1 MLSAGSI
8 LNYKIDTDSARAES
22 VSLKLIMQFKI
33 EKKLKNSLGRVGVL
47 TTPHGVIMTP
57 AFVAVGTKATVKSL
71 NPEQVKEAGVQMVL
85 GNTYHLYLQPGDE
98 IVRGAGGIGKF
109 MNWQGPTMTDSG
121 GFQVFSLG
129 VAYGKDPEGKQASYG
144 AGISKVMKTTEIEQ
158 SISKRPAPYQAKGFG
173 SGFDDSDAPRLA
185 KIGQDGVSFKSHLD
199 GSIHYITPEKSI
211 QIQHNLGADI
221 IFAFDECTSPTEDL
235 KYQEEALERTHRWAE
250 RSLREHQKLLLF
262 NTGENS
268 SFLGSLSPSADGA
281 LPLGSSACETP
292 RNRTFLS
299 SPALFGIVQGGRDER
314 LRKLSAKVISEM
326 RIDGKNL
333 APYQAE
339 GFGSGFDGFGI
350 GGSFAKEDMSSAV
363 KWVNEI
369 LPEEKPRHL
378 LGIGEPEDLFMGIEN
393 GVDLFDCVLPTRL
406 GRNGTIYTKNGK
418 IIITNTKYRNDFS
431 PLDEECGC
439 YACGGKRPLP
449 NPPQRRGKEMGFYSR
464 AYIAHLFH
472 GKEMLAG
479 TLASI
484 HNLYF
489 IVHLVDDIRQ
499 SILDDKFFEFKDE
512 FFRKY
517 LGR

>member
-1 MLSAGSI
+1 
-8 LNYKIDTDSARAES
+8 
-22 VSLKLIMQFKI
+22 MQFKI
-33 EKKLKNSLGRVGVL
+33 KKKLKNSLGRVGVL
-47 TTPHGVIMTP
+47 ETMHGVIETP

-71 NPEQVKEAGVQMVL
+71 NPEQVKDAGTQVVL

-98 IVRGAGGIGKF
+98 IVRDAGGIGKF
-109 MNWQGPTMTDSG
+109 MNWSGPTMTDSG

-129 VAYGKDPEGKQASYG
+129 VAYGKD
-144 AGISKVMKTTEIEQ
+144 ISKITKITDPLLLIPE
-158 SISKRPAPYQAKGFG
+158 R
-173 SGFDDSDAPRLA
+173 FDDSEAPRLA

-235 KYQEEALERTHRWAE
+235 KYQEEALARTHAWAD
-250 RSLREHQKLLLF
+250 RSLKEHLRLKS
-262 NTGENS
+262 EIEV
-268 SFLGSLSPSADGA
+268 SFAGSLSGLASPA
-281 LPLGSSACETP
+281 LTLGSSACERP
-292 RNRTFLS
+292 RKENSISLFT
-299 SPALFGIVQGGRDER
+299 PALFGIVQGGREES
-314 LRKLSAKVISEM
+314 LRKKSAKIISE
-326 RIDGKNL
+326 INVNGK
-333 APYQAE
+333 Y
-339 GFGSGFDGFGI
+339 FDGFGI

-363 KWVNEI
+363 RWVNEI

-406 GRNGTIYTKNGK
+406 GRNGTIYTKYGK
-418 IIITNTKYRNDFS
+418 ISITNTKYRNDFS
-431 PLDEECGC
+431 PIEEDCQC
-439 YACGGKRPLP
+439 YTCK
-449 NPPQRRGKEMGFYSR
+449 NYKK

-489 IVHLVDDIRQ
+489 IVNLVKKIRQ
-499 SILDDKFFEFKDE
+499 SILDDNFYEFKEE
-512 FFRKY
+512 FLGKY
-517 LGR
+517 EKK